1 MVRYWWHSLEEDTI
15 EIIPHGNTCS
25 IMEELVS
32 NWSLIFLVIANRQ
45 LQTHHIGWMVI
56 GLGYFFSGGF
66 PQPNPTQPNPT
77 TPS

>member
-32 NWSLIFLVIANRQ
+32 HFFGHSKSAITNTSHWMDGDWIGIFFQ
-45 LQTHHIGWMVI
+45 WG
-56 GLGYFFSGGF
+56 FS
-66 PQPNPTQPNPT
+66 PTQPNPTQPNHP
-77 TPS
+77 